1 LLKILTFRVELPEAP
16 GVKLTRFWLSDI
28 LGPEGDTEADKLT
41 VPLNP
46 FTLVRTILN
55 VPVERCGMV
64 IDEGLPEMEKSGV
77 LPTVTWTVVE
87 WEMALLVPETVT
99 V

>member
-1 LLKILTFRVELPEAP
+1 MFRILTFRVELPEPP
-16 GVKLTRFWLSDI
+16 GVRLTRFWLNDI
-28 LGPEGDTEADKLT
+28 LGPEDDTEADRLT

-46 FTLVRTILN
+46 FTLVRTMLN
-55 VPVERCGMV
+55 VPVERCGRV
-64 IDEGLPEMEKSGV
+64 IDEGLPEIEKSGV
-77 LPTVTWTVVE
+77 LPTVTWSVVE

>member
-1 LLKILTFRVELPEAP
+1 MLRILTFRVELPEAP
-16 GVKLTRFWLSDI
+16 DVRLTEFWLNDI
-28 LGPEGDTEADKLT
+28 LGPEDDTEADRLT

-46 FTLVRTILN
+46 FTLVRTMLK
-55 VPVERCGMV
+55 VPVERWERV
-64 IDEGLPEMEKSGV
+64 IDEGLPEIEKSGV

-87 WEMALLVPETVT
+87 WEVALLVPETVT

>member
-1 LLKILTFRVELPEAP
+1 MFRILTFRVELPEAP
-16 GVKLTRFWLSDI
+16 GVKLTRFWLNDI
-28 LGPEGDTEADKLT
+28 LGPNGDTEADRLT

-46 FTLVRTILN
+46 FTLVRTMLN
-55 VPVERCGMV
+55 VPVERCDRV
-64 IDEGLPEMEKSGV
+64 IDEGLPEIEKLGV

-87 WEMALLVPETVT
+87 WETALLVPETVT

>member
-1 LLKILTFRVELPEAP
+1 LKTLTFRVELPEAP
-16 GVKLTRFWLSDI
+16 GVRLTGFRLNDV
-28 LGPEGDTEADKLT
+28 LGPEDDTEADRLT

-46 FTLVRTILN
+46 FTLVRTMLN

-64 IDEGLPEMEKSGV
+64 IDEGLPEIEKSEV

>member
-1 LLKILTFRVELPEAP
+1 LKILTFRVELPEAP
-16 GVKLTRFWLSDI
+16 GVRLTGFWLNDI

-46 FTLVRTILN
+46 FTLVRTTLN
-55 VPVERCGMV
+55 VPVERCARV
-64 IDEGLPEMEKSGV
+64 IDEGLPEIEKSGV
-77 LPTVTWTVVE
+77 LPTITWTVVE
-87 WEMALLVPETVT
+87 WEMVLLVPETVT